1 MMDQQSC
8 NATRL
13 LTFWHDEQNAPR
25 WLVDSLGS
33 RAISEQEFLSFCE
46 NCWNIYDLG
55 NALLYVERRGE
66 DICEIHFSILR
77 GSEINMDALKI
88 TKCELLQHFNKIFG
102 WVHSRNKGLQQVCEA
117 LGLRFNGVKLLE
129 GGEKVIT
136 WKCFMLDS
144 RD

>member
-1 MMDQQSC
+1 MDQQSC

-55 NALLYVERRGE
+55 DALLYVEQRGE
-66 DICEIHFSILR
+66 DVCEIHFSILR
-77 GSEINMDALKI
+77 GSGIDMEGLRNIKF
-88 TKCELLQHFNKIFG
+88 ELLQHFNKIFG

-129 GGEKVIT
+129 GGERMIT
-136 WKCFMLDS
+136 WKCLMLDS